1 MSELSATVYDSVEA
15 VNRNQW
21 NNVVKQST
29 LGSVFH
35 RYEWVLAVERGTD
48 QTPKHVVI
56 DKKGNPVAILP
67 SFATAVDV
75 PAYSTMRERLPEPFA
90 DVLETLPVE
99 SFDSLPFEQLISGAP
114 GFGGPVITTDEE
126 ECLRLLFETLAESCE
141 RSVLSHTVKAKE
153 LGYMR
158 YGKMFARAG
167 YEPVLLDCRFELD
180 LDTDFRELVDN
191 MDKERRKAVRQA
203 RASDYE
209 IVDHDLDDVVESTHR
224 RHRTDI
230 DRVDGDVCPRSFL
243 EELATTFPER
253 TKLFGVEV
261 DGTEAGRYL
270 YILDEE
276 QSTVHYYLS
285 AVGDRSNFQYNP
297 TELLHSHAIE
307 WGQAAGYDYYDFGS
321 TGSTFVDGLFKY
333 KEKYG
338 GRVIPTLR
346 WEKGHLPVVW
356 PAYKLGRRTYQ
367 KLTYGTQ

>member
-21 NNVVKQST
+21 NNVVEQSD

-35 RYEWVLAVERGTD
+35 RYEWVLAVERGTS
-48 QTPKHVVI
+48 QTPKHVVV

-67 SFATAVDV
+67 SFTTGIDV
-75 PAYSTMRERLPEPFA
+75 PAYSTLRERLPDRLA
-90 DVLETLPVE
+90 GVLETLPVE
-99 SFDSLPFEQLISGAP
+99 SVEDLPFKQLISAAT

-126 ECLRLLFETLAESCE
+126 ECLRLLFEALSESSD
-141 RSVLSHTVKAKE
+141 RSVLSHTIKAKE

-158 YGKMFARAG
+158 YGKVFAREG

-180 LDTDFRELVDN
+180 LNTEFQTLVDN

-203 RASDYE
+203 RSSDYE
-209 IVDHDLDDVVESTHR
+209 IVEHDLGAAVESTHR

-230 DRVDGDVCPRSFL
+230 DRVDGDVCPRPFL
-243 EELATTFPER
+243 EELAAVCPER
-253 TKLFGVEV
+253 TKLIGVEV
-261 DGTEAGRYL
+261 DGVEAGRYL
-270 YILDEE
+270 YVLDDE

-285 AVGDRSNFQYNP
+285 AVGDESHFQYNP

-307 WGQAAGYDYYDFGS
+307 WGQEQGYDYYDFGS

-346 WEKGHLPVVW
+346 WEKGHVPVLW
-356 PAYKLGRRTYQ
+356 PAYKIGRRTYQ
-367 KLTYGTQ
+367 KFAYGTQ